1 MWLLHI
7 LIRSFP
13 FILLA
18 FGYFV
23 FYHFRKWLPIW
34 GLSDKWNKRI
44 LRTYHVLLIL
54 FVLPWL
60 TLTIYGHNSSVIPP
74 EWFKLTI
81 LYPAYIW
88 QTVHLVLFLKLL
100 IYDVL
105 KLVAWPGVHIYRRF
119 RPPNE
124 VDASKR
130 QWLKK
135 SMVALPVGLF
145 AINTI
150 GVYGSDDY
158 IVNRV
163 TIPIRNLPSKLKNFK
178 ITQISDLH
186 FGSFMDDKKFA
197 DYARVIHSLGS
208 DIIVVTGD
216 IIHSSHE
223 LIPMAARA
231 LNQLE
236 AKGGIY
242 GCLGNHEYFANAETF
257 RKVFKESKVDILINE
272 SRRIDLYGDDLYLM
286 GTDYPVRD
294 PLHSGRQKAIQ
305 RDLKRTLDT
314 LPPVEAPKI
323 LLAHHPNTFHEAQKQ
338 PIDLTL
344 SGHTHGG
351 QVVLGKIGKSHLSLG
366 QLGFKYVKGY
376 YEEDGRQL
384 YVNSGLGHWLPL
396 RLNCPPEITQFIL
409 VQK

>member
-1 MWLLHI
+1 MWLIEI

-23 FYHFRKWLPIW
+23 FYHFKKWLPTW

-44 LRTYHVLLIL
+44 LRAYRILLVL
-54 FVLPWL
+54 FALPWL
-60 TLTIYGHNSSVIPP
+60 TLTIYGHNNSIIHP
-74 EWFKLTI
+74 EWYRLTI
-81 LYPAYIW
+81 LYPAW
-88 QTVHLVLFLKLL
+88 VWLTVHLILFLKLL

-105 KLVAWPGVHIYRRF
+105 KLITWPGVHIYRRF
-119 RPPNE
+119 RPSNE
-124 VDASKR
+124 VDTSRR

-135 SMVALPVGLF
+135 SIVALPIGLF

-150 GVYGSDDY
+150 GVYGSDNY
-158 IVNRV
+158 VVNRIK
-163 TIPIRNLPSKLKNFK
+163 IPIKNLSSKLKNFK

-186 FGSFMDDKKFA
+186 FGPFMDDKKFA
-197 DYARVIHSLGS
+197 DYARVIHSLKS

-236 AKGGIY
+236 AKGGVY
-242 GCLGNHEYFANAETF
+242 GCLGNHEYFAGVRAF
-257 RKVFKESKVDILINE
+257 RKVFKGSKVDILINE
-272 SRRIDLYGDDLYLM
+272 SRRIDLYGEELYLM
-286 GTDYPVRD
+286 GTDYSR
-294 PLHSGRQKAIQ
+294 GQEAIQ
-305 RDLKRTLDT
+305 QHLKQTLAT
-314 LPPVEAPKI
+314 IPPSEAPKI
-323 LLAHHPNTFHEAQKQ
+323 LLAHHPNTFYEAKNHSV
-338 PIDLTL
+338 DLTL

-351 QVVLGKIGKSHLSLG
+351 QIVLGKVGRTYLSLG
-366 QLGFKYVKGY
+366 QLAFRYVKGH
-376 YEEDGRQL
+376 YEENESQL

-409 VQK
+409 V